1 MFHRAQDSGMR
12 DQITSGLT
20 YMQDLGAG
28 KYALFF
34 LGWLI
39 SKSLCLDFLSVF
51 LALASGV
58 LFGGVLEGTA
68 ASTVCVSFHYLILA
82 LSVKFVQV
90 TANLNCVLNRSNACG
105 RYL

>member
-1 MFHRAQDSGMR
+1 MHTTSVSFTLRPLTDVWHIHRIQDSGMR

-20 YMQDLGAG
+20 YMQDLGTG

-68 ASTVCVSFHYLILA
+68 ASTICVSLYTYI
-82 LSVKFVQV
+82 
-90 TANLNCVLNRSNACG
+90 C
-105 RYL
+105 

>member
-1 MFHRAQDSGMR
+1 VWLTHRIQDSGMR

-20 YMQDLGAG
+20 YMQDLGTG

-39 SKSLCLDFLSVF
+39 SKTLCLDFLSVF

-68 ASTVCVSFHYLILA
+68 ASTICVSL
-82 LSVKFVQV
+82 
-90 TANLNCVLNRSNACG
+90 NLVLYDLPLLMYSP
-105 RYL
+105 